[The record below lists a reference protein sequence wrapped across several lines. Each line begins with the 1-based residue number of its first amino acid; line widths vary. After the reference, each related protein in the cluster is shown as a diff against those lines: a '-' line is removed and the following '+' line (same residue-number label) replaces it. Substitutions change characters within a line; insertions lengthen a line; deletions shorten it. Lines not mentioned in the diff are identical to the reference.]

1 MPLPLEGVRIIDLGW
16 IIAGPLATRLL
27 ADFGADVIKVESRTR
42 MDVARGNRIPL
53 YGELPGDANTDPD
66 TGGYFQDVNAGK
78 RSCTLDLAT
87 EGGRELLRRL
97 VEVSDAIVCN
107 LAGDQ
112 LERWGI
118 GYEQVRE
125 LNPGIIVVNVPAME
139 SSGPRTGW
147 RGFGDTFAG
156 VGGIKAVS
164 GHASDPP
171 QPFGHQYPDFSANP
185 FHAATALVAAI
196 HHRDR
201 TGEGQFIEISQYES
215 TVALSGTSVLEY
227 TANGELPAKPGNRD
241 PMAAPHNIY
250 RCRGDESWCAIAIFT
265 DEQWAALTL
274 FDGLESLRVEQ
285 FDRLEGRKER
295 EDEIDAVIER
305 WTVEW
310 DRQELAA
317 ALQGRGIPAGPFQ
330 NIEEITELDPTLSDQ
345 HFARLPHPV
354 GRDFLVHRNP
364 IRMMDGP
371 VPPRLGP
378 LLGADTFEVLT
389 EVMGLSEDEVADY
402 AAKGAIE

>member
-1 MPLPLEGVRIIDLGW
+1 VPLPLEGIRIIDLSW
-16 IIAGPLATRLL
+16 IIAGPLATRFL
-27 ADFGADVIKVESRTR
+27 AHFGADVIKVESRSR
-42 MDVARGNRIPL
+42 MDVGRANRTPL
-53 YGELPGDANTDPD
+53 YGDLPGDANSNPD

-78 RSCTLDLAT
+78 RSCTLDLTT

-97 VEVSDAIVCN
+97 VRVSDAIICN

-112 LERWGI
+112 LVRWGV
-118 GYEQVRE
+118 GYEQACE

-164 GHASDPP
+164 GHPSDPP
-171 QPFGHQYPDFSANP
+171 LPFGHQYPDFSANA

-215 TVALSGTSVLEY
+215 TAAISGATVLEY
-227 TANGELPAKPGNRD
+227 TANGELPPKPGNRD

-250 RCRGDESWCAIAIFT
+250 RCEGDDSWCAIAVE
-265 DEQWAALTL
+265 DGSQWAALIA
-274 FDGLESLRVEQ
+274 FDGLEALRDER
-285 FDRLEGRKER
+285 FGTLRGRQQH

-305 WTVEW
+305 WTVRW
-310 DRQELAA
+310 DRQQLAT
-317 ALQGRGIPAGPFQ
+317 ALQERGVPAGPFQ
-330 NIEEITELDPTLSDQ
+330 NIEEIVEIDPTLSDQ

-364 IRMMDGP
+364 IRMMGGP
-371 VPPRLGP
+371 VPPWLGP
-378 LLGADTFEVLT
+378 LIGADTFEVLS
-389 EVMGLSEDEVADY
+389 EVVGLSGDEIAEY
-402 AAKGAIE
+402 AAKGALE